1 MKLNKFT
8 KSLLWSILN
17 KYDGDKEYLPFCDS
31 LSRIIQE
38 KPQGCDL
45 LIVYN
50 NLRKI
55 DSSDKVDIN
64 DTIGCHI
71 HYSLFAI

>member
-17 KYDGDKEYLPFCDS
+17 KYDGDKEYLTFCDS

-38 KPQGCDL
+38 NPQGCDL

-55 DSSDKVDIN
+55 DSSDKVDI
-64 DTIGCHI
+64 DETIGCHI
-71 HYSLFAI
+71 DYSLFAI